1 MQKVLVGR
9 LKDLEMFSAG
19 VAHHL
24 MRRQEKITRSRQYLL
39 FGKTVLIIFAPHAVI
54 DHTIVLAPYCVYIY
68 VRTSY
73 ATCSMCVCIQVQYAA
88 RKSVRK

>member
-54 DHTIVLAPYCVYIY
+54 IQFVLAPYCVYIY

-88 RKSVRK
+88 KKSVRK